1 VQVLAARE
9 LAGSAKKQQAEKE
22 AEAKTKAA
30 EEAAKKEEEAALL
43 YGRSEFG
50 ESTYFLRSMP
60 VPAFCVLS
68 SPLL

>member
-1 VQVLAARE
+1 MQVLVARQ
-9 LAGSAKKQQAEKE
+9 LAEAAKKQQAEKE
-22 AEAKTKAA
+22 AKAKTEAE

-60 VPAFCVLS
+60 VLAFWVLS
-68 SPLL
+68 YPLL